1 MTEPVPVHAALVE
14 VMREVTFVGK
24 KDYNDFHKFT
34 FRGIDTVLDGVGPAL
49 RTHGVL
55 VVPKLTD
62 LASRDTQTDKGK
74 TQREV
79 TVTVQYTFYGPAGD
93 TIVAVVPG
101 EAADT
106 GDKAVSK
113 AMSVA
118 FRTALLQALSIPT
131 NEPDAA
137 SSGMGR
143 AADPLVDIKQK
154 LMVEAT
160 NRGWSVDELAHEFS
174 DWSGGDEDIRD
185 AELERLKDY
194 YVSLQPRRKMQRAGS
209 RVAS

>member
-1 MTEPVPVHAALVE
+1 MTEPLTVHAALVE
-14 VMREVTFVGK
+14 VMREVTHVGK
-24 KDYNDFHKFT
+24 KDRNDFHNFM

-55 VVPKLTD
+55 VVPKLLD
-62 LASRDTQTDKGK
+62 LASRDTKTEKDK

-79 TVTVQYTFYGPAGD
+79 TVEVQYTFYGPAGD
-93 TIVAVVPG
+93 TIEAVVPG

-118 FRTALLQALSIPT
+118 FRIALLQALSIPT

-137 SSGMGR
+137 SSGIERGSL
-143 AADPLVDIKQK
+143 DPLVEMKQK
-154 LMVEAT
+154 LMTVAT
-160 NRGWSVDELAHEFS
+160 GKGWSVDELSRAFTE
-174 DWSGGDEDIRD
+174 WSGSNEDIRT
-185 AELERLKDY
+185 AELERLTDY
-194 YVSLQPRRKMQRAGS
+194 YVSLIPRTKMRRA
-209 RVAS
+209 AS